1 MAEKRHKRETTSP
14 VKLDLAEDFG
24 FILEPAKIE
33 IGSGYAVSLSYD
45 EDGNPV
51 VDVKT
56 YGDVDLSKIRRDIK
70 RLYPN
75 AQIRQLNQEPTVTV
89 VRKSR
94 GERKTR
100 RR

>member
-1 MAEKRHKRETTSP
+1 MAEKRHKRENACP
-14 VKLDLAEDFG
+14 IKLDLAEDLG

-56 YGDVDLSKIRRDIK
+56 YGDVDLSKIKRDIE

-75 AQIRQLNQEPTVTV
+75 VQIRQLNKEPIVTI
-89 VRKSR
+89 VRKSK
-94 GERKTR
+94 GKRKTKKK
-100 RR
+100 

>member
-14 VKLDLAEDFG
+14 IKLDLAEDVG
-24 FILEPAKIE
+24 FILEPAKVE

-45 EDGNPV
+45 EDGKPV

-56 YGDVDLSKIRRDIK
+56 YGDVDISKIKRDIE

-75 AQIRQLNQEPTVTV
+75 AQIRQLNQEPIVTI
-89 VRKSR
+89 VRKSK
-94 GERKTR
+94 GKRKTR
-100 RR
+100 KK

>member
-1 MAEKRHKRETTSP
+1 MSEKKHKRETISP
-14 VKLDLAEDFG
+14 VKLDLADDLG

-56 YGDVDLSKIRRDIK
+56 YGEVDLAKIKKDIE

-89 VRKSR
+89 VRKSKGKKR
-94 GERKTR
+94 SRSK
-100 RR
+100 